1 MPSPIYLPFA
11 ITASLQNPRTLEDNC
26 IIFNE
31 LVLAS
36 RDRAGRLHL
45 ASKMMPDQSIHDRI
59 LFMDAKHPFRD
70 IGTWHDI
77 KVAVNPAFLDPFFKV
92 FKDYTGLDSMKL
104 CKDAKFRFPVL
115 APLFSNH
122 TIYENLMFEN
132 GTLTSRQFVR
142 SSGDS
147 ECVVKS
153 AIKELHE
160 DLGSRV
166 FEPEFKMLDNGHMV
180 RNPAYP
186 KSYDPIP
193 GFSCGFEKP
202 IQQSF
207 WNALWDYCEP
217 RFLTHVQRQYLA
229 QARILGEFRWTKN
242 LPHFRNGGGYGV
254 FSIAAPEGHP
264 NTFKYDGVSKFALNV
279 KWEDFRNG
287 NIELMPW
294 MQPEIKFQPEL
305 PDQPDQT
312 DANPDLANPEE

>member
-11 ITASLQNPRTLEDNC
+11 ITASLQNPRTLDDNC

-45 ASKMMPDQSIHDRI
+45 ANTMMPDQSIHDRI

-77 KVAVNPAFLDPFFKV
+77 KVAVNPAFLGPFFDV
-92 FKDYTGLDSMKL
+92 FANCTGQEVSELAKNP
-104 CKDAKFRFPVL
+104 KFRFPVS
-115 APLFSNH
+115 APSFSKH

-142 SSGDS
+142 SSDTS
-147 ECVVKS
+147 EVVVKS
-153 AIKELHE
+153 AIKNLHE
-160 DLGSRV
+160 ELGSRV
-166 FEPEFKMLDNGHMV
+166 FEPEFKILDNGHRV
-180 RNPAYP
+180 CNPAYP
-186 KSYDPIP
+186 KTYDPIP

-202 IQQSF
+202 IQWAF
-207 WNALWDYCEP
+207 WGALWDYCEP
-217 RFLTHVQRQYLA
+217 RFLTHVQRQYLS

-242 LPHFRNGGGYGV
+242 LPSFRQGSGYGT
-254 FSIAAPEGHP
+254 FSIAAPEGAP
-264 NTFKYDGVSKFALNV
+264 NTYKHDGVRQNAIMVN
-279 KWEDFRNG
+279 WADFRNG
-287 NIELMPW
+287 NIELLPW
-294 MQPEIKFQPEL
+294 MQPEIQSQPEL

-312 DANPDLANPEE
+312 PANPDLANPEE